1 MGKSLVSCFFGS
13 LCSLWRQSRGGKH
26 LHCIVGNICKKGEFQ
41 DRSKRVTELWA
52 IFSTNSVLCLLRYFF
67 LFVVLCGRLSWLFSS
82 VKHSLACRN
91 VYSGGIQYWVLTL
104 GGCVRR
110 DGLPARCSRLHA
122 RTCAPS
128 LLLQLAISSASS
140 NLTRDFI
147 RIWKRDPRLTLWDRA
162 TLLDNWMSWWVY
174 LTLYHRSWW

>member
-13 LCSLWRQSRGGKH
+13 RCSLWRQSRGGKR

-82 VKHSLACRN
+82 VKHSVACRN
-91 VYSGGIQYWVLTL
+91 VYSGSIQYWVLTL

-122 RTCAPS
+122 SSHLCTISAAAAGNIIRFIKSDTRLHS
-128 LLLQLAISSASS
+128 HMETRSSADAVGPS
-140 NLTRDFI
+140 D
-147 RIWKRDPRLTLWDRA
+147 A
-162 TLLDNWMSWWVY
+162 SW
-174 LTLYHRSWW
+174 